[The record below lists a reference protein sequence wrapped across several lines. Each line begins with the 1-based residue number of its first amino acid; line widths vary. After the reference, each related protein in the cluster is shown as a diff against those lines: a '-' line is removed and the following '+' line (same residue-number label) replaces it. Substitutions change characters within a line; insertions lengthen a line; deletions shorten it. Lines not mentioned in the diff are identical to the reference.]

1 MWSSAPRGCG
11 AAHPNTDGT
20 VLQIRWRFPPNPHFV
35 CRDPIELQTPTVQSC
50 CPLGSHRP
58 EPFSVVA
65 LFLLSFSLHTWG
77 RGSQCHHCIL
87 GLQQRG
93 GGEVLK
99 HTWGLLRVFAW
110 EERSAPISHSN
121 AIPVPTAAP
130 RRGLWGVRG
139 GGGGP
144 GEGKKSRRGKR
155 RKRKKGQKGLKEGG
169 GGERK
174 KEKNKGKKK
183 EKKSHKSVS
192 LGWGGSSPPGSIL
205 QLYGMAVGVCTAGG
219 AVGHRDPQCGSFC
232 RAAASVGR
240 RW

>member
-87 GLQQRG
+87 GLLAPSCSSMG
-93 GGEVLK
+93 WPWVSA
-99 HTWGLLRVFAW
+99 LLG
-110 EERSAPISHSN
+110 
-121 AIPVPTAAP
+121 
-130 RRGLWGVRG
+130 GLWGTG
-139 GGGGP
+139 TP
-144 GEGKKSRRGKR
+144 
-155 RKRKKGQKGLKEGG
+155 
-169 GGERK
+169 
-174 KEKNKGKKK
+174 
-183 EKKSHKSVS
+183 
-192 LGWGGSSPPGSIL
+192 
-205 QLYGMAVGVCTAGG
+205 
-219 AVGHRDPQCGSFC
+219 
-232 RAAASVGR
+232 SVGLSAELQHQLDGDGED
-240 RW
+240 

>member
-58 EPFSVVA
+58 EPFSVVS

-93 GGEVLK
+93 GGGGVKTHLGAPP
-99 HTWGLLRVFAW
+99 GLCLGRK
-110 EERSAPISHSN
+110 ECPH
-121 AIPVPTAAP
+121 IPQQCHPCAHGCTSEGFLGCK
-130 RRGLWGVRG
+130 RRWRGAG
-139 GGGGP
+139 GG
-144 GEGKKSRRGKR
+144 EKEQ
-155 RKRKKGQKGLKEGG
+155 KGQKEEKKKRAKRVKRGG

-232 RAAASVGR
+232 RAAASVGW